1 MKRKEAENPPYHGSQ
16 MHKVM
21 GVEMRGLIGAVTVVV
36 AAATAVAASAAQTS
50 WATQAD
56 KVCTVWT
63 AKAKKVMSGGPPQTA
78 PAAYAFS
85 VKAVALEQG
94 ELAALSSVPNPT
106 AAGNRALR
114 SVSVDIAEIRVGL
127 KDWRAG
133 NKAGFVRVYNIWQA
147 DHRPHRAFLAAGAKV
162 C

>member
-1 MKRKEAENPPYHGSQ
+1 
-16 MHKVM
+16 M
-21 GVEMRGLIGAVTVVV
+21 GVEMRGLIGAVTVV
-36 AAATAVAASAAQTS
+36 AAAAMALTASAATS

-63 AKAKKVMSGGPPQTA
+63 AKAKKVMGAGPPQTA
-78 PAAYAFS
+78 AAAYAFS

-94 ELAALSSVPNPT
+94 ELAALRRIPNPT
-106 AAGNRALR
+106 ATGKKALR

-133 NKAGFVRVYNIWQA
+133 DKAGFVRVYNVWQA
-147 DHRPHRAFLAAGAKV
+147 DHRPHHAFLAAGTRV